1 MCIILYVSTL
11 TARMTSFVSILKIL
25 KNGVMHNFSRL
36 ILRRFQLID
45 SILSSV
51 GRVIRNIGL
60 DGVRI
65 ARFAIFAPV
74 DKIARIDIENQ
85 GVDIRYRQNYSTYK
99 IIS

>member
-1 MCIILYVSTL
+1 MRIMLYVNTF
-11 TARMTSFVSILKIL
+11 TARTLSFVSILKIL
-25 KNGVMHNFSRL
+25 KIGVTHNFSRL

-45 SILSSV
+45 SILSSA
-51 GRVIRNIGL
+51 GRVVRNIGP

-65 ARFAIFAPV
+65 ARSAIFAPV

-85 GVDIRYRQNYSTYK
+85 GVDIRYRQNYSTHK